1 MCLDCRCGKSSLL
14 SGRSSESF
22 MSSPSPA
29 SLDEIVRLAEEL
41 PASEQPEFLRRT
53 CGAHSA
59 LYEQAAEILKARS
72 CGGWWDQSID
82 ELASVRSAS
91 AEALIGSRLGPYRVI
106 ATLGEGGMGEVA
118 LAERA
123 DEQFSQRV
131 AIKLVRRG
139 ITSRQVQG
147 RLKLERQIL
156 ATLDHPNIAKLL
168 DGGTSRDGVPYIVM
182 EYIDGMPVDRYCN
195 ERRLTVEERLRLFQ
209 VICSAVHYAHQNLI
223 VHRDLKPS
231 NILINADGVPKLLDF
246 GIAKVLDERAFGHTL
261 AVTHAD
267 IRLLTPEHASPE
279 QVRGEPVSTASD
291 TYVLGVL
298 LYELLT
304 GHKPYTVE
312 DHRLSAIEHAICDQ
326 PPLPL
331 PSMFVGRGSSAE
343 HDARVRE
350 ICEARSTSP
359 SRLRRQLTGDL
370 NNIVLTALRKEPER
384 RYPSVEHFSADID
397 RYLNNMPIAARSD
410 SVGYRARKFIRRH
423 VFGVSVTGAAV
434 VALISFALVT
444 AIQARRIERERVKAD
459 QIASFLTEMFEQSD
473 PSESRGNDV
482 TVREILDVGAAR
494 IERELRTQPETGASL
509 LNTIGAVYTNLGE
522 YDKAVAMLERALA
535 LRRAQYGERNAEV
548 ADSAARLGEALLEK
562 HELQRAEQHLQQA
575 LRTNSELFGE
585 RSFEVAAVLHSL
597 ARLRQIQEQFPQSR
611 ALFEQSL
618 ELLEAAPDAHF
629 EELTVTLNDYAILL
643 NYVGDWREAQRTF
656 ERAMQLNHQRYGADH
671 PATTTAM
678 HNVAVALE
686 QQGKLAEAG
695 PLFVEALATHAKVF
709 GTDKPQYIAALSSYG
724 RYLRR
729 SGKLDE
735 AERVL
740 REAVGLR
747 QRALGDNNY
756 LVGYSIVSLAMV
768 LLDQGRAAEAEREVR
783 RALSI
788 YAGALPREH
797 LYVAT
802 ALRNLGLALIDQ
814 QRPGEAEGALREAL
828 TIQEKLAGA
837 TSVQADLTR
846 AVFGGMLLSRSRYQ
860 QAETLLLPSYPAI
873 LASQGPDDAM
883 TVRVR
888 RWVEQLFT
896 QTGRAEALAPYLA
909 DAANSRDEAA
919 RQP

>member
-1 MCLDCRCGKSSLL
+1 
-14 SGRSSESF
+14 
-22 MSSPSPA
+22 MSIPPPA

-41 PASEQPEFLRRT
+41 PAPEQPDFLRRT
-53 CGAHSA
+53 CGAHSP

-72 CGGWWDQSID
+72 SGGWWDQSID
-82 ELASVRSAS
+82 ELASVRPAS
-91 AEALIGSRLGPYRVI
+91 GHALIGSRLGPYRVI

-139 ITSRQVQG
+139 ITSKQVQG

-168 DGGTSRDGVPYIVM
+168 DGGTSGDGVPYIVM
-182 EYIDGMPVDRYCN
+182 EHIDGMPVDRYCD
-195 ERRLTVEERLRLFQ
+195 ERRLSVEQRLRLFQ
-209 VICSAVHYAHQNLI
+209 VVCSAVHYAHQNLI

-231 NILINADGVPKLLDF
+231 NILINAEGIPKLLDF
-246 GIAKVLDERAFGHTL
+246 GIAKVLDDRAFGHTL

-267 IRLLTPEHASPE
+267 FRLLTPEHASPE
-279 QVRGEPVSTASD
+279 QVRGEPVTTASD

-304 GHKPYTVE
+304 GHKPFTVE
-312 DHRLSAIEHAICDQ
+312 DNRLSAIESAICER

-331 PSMFVGRGSSAE
+331 TSMFIGRGHSAE

-350 ICEARSTSP
+350 ISEARSTTP

-370 NNIVLTALRKEPER
+370 HNIVLTALRKEPER
-384 RYPSVEHFSADID
+384 RYPSVEQFSADID
-397 RYLNNMPIAARSD
+397 RYLSNMPIAARSD
-410 SVGYRARKFIRRH
+410 SVGYRARKFLRRH
-423 VFGVSVTGAAV
+423 VFGVSVTAAAV
-434 VALISFALVT
+434 VALMSFALVT
-444 AIQARRIERERVKAD
+444 AMQARRIERERVKAD

-509 LNTIGAVYTNLGE
+509 FNTIGTVYTNLGE
-522 YDKAVAMLERALA
+522 YDKAVDMLERALA
-535 LRRAQYGERNAEV
+535 IRRAQYGDRNADV

-562 HELQRAEQHLQQA
+562 HELQRADQHLQQA

-597 ARLRQIQEQFPQSR
+597 ARLRQIQEQFTQSR

-618 ELLEAAPDAHF
+618 ALLEAAPDAHF

-643 NYVGDWREAQRTF
+643 NYVGDWRGAQRTF
-656 ERAMQLNHQRYGADH
+656 ERALQLNAKRYGADH

-729 SGKLDE
+729 SGRLDE

-740 REAVGLR
+740 REAVDLR
-747 QRALGDNNY
+747 QRALGEGNY

-768 LLDQGRAAEAEREVR
+768 LLDQGRAGEADRELR
-783 RALSI
+783 RALRI
-788 YAGALPREH
+788 YDEALPREH

-802 ALRNLGLALIDQ
+802 ALRNLGLALIDER
-814 QRPGEAEGALREAL
+814 RPDEAEVALREAL
-828 TIQEKLAGA
+828 TIQEKLAGK

-846 AVFGGMLLSRSRYQ
+846 AALGGTLLSRSKYE
-860 QAETLLLPSYPAI
+860 QAEALLLPSYPAI

-883 TVRVR
+883 TIRVR
-888 RWVEQLFT
+888 NWVEQLFT
-896 QTGRAEALAPYLA
+896 QTGRPEAAAPYFA
-909 DAANSRDEAA
+909 RAAIPRDRTS